1 MSEQDDAYREFRAAR
16 DLLLRHAGDQD
27 AARKAFRWPRPRH
40 FNWAIDWFDR
50 IAEGNDRVALDV
62 VGQGELTFQELS
74 RRSDR
79 VASWLLSQGVRRGD
93 VVMLLMDNRTELWEL
108 MLALIKV
115 RAVVAPAFITISP
128 EELRTRIGRAGA
140 QHVIADHRVVPGLAV
155 DGLQTKIIVGG
166 EHEGWTDFATSAGH
180 AGDFVPEGPTE
191 ADEPLFYYFT
201 SGSTARPKLVV
212 HTHVS
217 YAIGHLASMYWNG
230 LKPGDR
236 HLNVSAPA
244 WAKFPW
250 SSLFGP
256 WNAEATVVSMDTAD
270 ATPQGL
276 LEVLG
281 TGTITSFCAPP
292 STWRALIRTGLPDGL
307 PGLRNA
313 VSVGEPLM
321 GDVVERVREL
331 AGVTVRNGFGQ
342 SEVTAMAGVT
352 ASSSADPISMGH
364 PLPGYELVVVHPD
377 TDEPAREGELC
388 LDLSGAPVGMMR
400 GYLDPE
406 DNAASRTPGGLYR
419 TGDLARWDDDGSLV
433 YLGRRKDVF
442 EGPDGVLVAPL
453 ELEHVLVLHPAVA
466 ELSVVPV
473 VEDTGPVPK
482 AYVVLSAG
490 WNASRATA
498 EVLFAHLRERLP
510 ASKSVRFLEF
520 VDDLPRTESG
530 KVRREAVR
538 GLRRSRHVE
547 FTAAAPAAGR
557 HDGRPGGSAAPEG
570 EFRAR

>member
-1 MSEQDDAYREFRAAR
+1 MSGQDDAYREFRDAR
-16 DLLLRHAGDQD
+16 DLLLHHADDQD
-27 AARKAFRWPRPRH
+27 AARAAFTWPRPRW

-50 IAEGNDRVALDV
+50 IAEDNDRVALRI

-79 VASWLLSQGVRRGD
+79 VAGWLLSQGVRRGE
-93 VVMLLMDNRTELWEL
+93 VVMLLMDNRIELWEL
-108 MLALIKV
+108 MLALIKI

-140 QHVIADHRVVPGLAV
+140 RHVIADHRIVPGLAV
-155 DGLQTKIIVGG
+155 DGLVDGLQAKIIVGG
-166 EHEGWTDFATSAGH
+166 EHEGWTGFANSEGH
-180 AGDFVPEGPTE
+180 EGGYVPEGPTE

-230 LKPGDR
+230 LKPGDV

-244 WAKFPW
+244 WAKYPW

-256 WNAEATVVSMDTAD
+256 WNAEATVVSMDSAD
-270 ATPQGL
+270 ATPERL
-276 LEVLG
+276 AEVLRSG
-281 TGTITSFCAPP
+281 TVTSFCAPP
-292 STWRALIRTGLPDGL
+292 SIWRALIRTGLPDGL
-307 PGLRNA
+307 PGLRHA

-321 GDVVERVREL
+321 GDVVEQVRKL

-352 ASSSADPISMGH
+352 ASSPAAPVSMGY
-364 PLPGYELVVVHPD
+364 PLPGYELVVVKPG
-377 TDEPAREGELC
+377 TDEPAQEGELC
-388 LDLSGAPVGMMR
+388 LDLSNSPVGMMR

-406 DNAASRTPGGLYR
+406 DNATSHTPGGLYR
-419 TGDLARWDDDGSLV
+419 TGDLARWDSDGSLV
-433 YLGRRKDVF
+433 CLGRRKDVF
-442 EGPDGVLVAPL
+442 DGPDGVPIAPL

-473 VEDTGPVPK
+473 SEGTALLPK

-498 EVLFAHLRERLP
+498 EVLFAYQREQLP
-510 ASKSVRFLEF
+510 APKLVRFVEF

-538 GLRRSRHVE
+538 SLRRSRNVE
-547 FTAAAPAAGR
+547 YTAELPTAQA
-557 HDGRPGGSAAPEG
+557 
-570 EFRAR
+570 

>member
-1 MSEQDDAYREFRAAR
+1 MIGDNVSGQDDAYREFRAAR
-16 DLLLRHAGDQD
+16 DLLLHHADDQD
-27 AARKAFRWPRPRH
+27 AARKAFRWPRPRQ

-50 IAEGNDRVALDV
+50 IAEGNDRVALRIA
-62 VGQGELTFQELS
+62 GQGELTFQELS

-79 VASWLLSQGVRRGD
+79 AAAWLLSQGVRRGE

-108 MLALIKV
+108 MLALIKI
-115 RAVVAPAFITISP
+115 RAVVVPAFTTISP
-128 EELRTRIGRAGA
+128 DELRTRIGRAGA
-140 QHVIADHRVVPGLAV
+140 RHVIADHRIVPGLPV
-155 DGLQTKIIVGG
+155 DGLRAKIVVGG

-180 AGDFVPEGPTE
+180 EGRFVPEGPTE

-201 SGSTARPKLVV
+201 SGSTSRPKLVV

-230 LKPGDR
+230 LKPGDV

-244 WAKFPW
+244 WAKYPW
-250 SSLFGP
+250 SSLFAP
-256 WNAEATVVSMDTAD
+256 WNAEATVVSMDSAD
-270 ATPQGL
+270 ATPERL
-276 LEVLG
+276 LDVLR
-281 TGTITSFCAPP
+281 TGTVTSFCAPP
-292 STWRALIRTGLPDGL
+292 SIWRALIRTGLPGGL
-307 PGLRNA
+307 PGLRHA

-321 GDVVERVREL
+321 GDIVEQARTL

-352 ASSSADPISMGH
+352 ASSPADPVSMGY
-364 PLPGYELVVVHPD
+364 PLPGYELVVVRPG
-377 TDEPAREGELC
+377 TDEPAQEGELC
-388 LDLSGAPVGMMR
+388 LDLSNSPVGMMR

-406 DNAASRTPGGLYR
+406 DNAGSHTPGGLYR
-419 TGDLARWDDDGSLV
+419 TGDLARWDGADGSLV
-433 YLGRRKDVF
+433 YLGRRKDMF
-442 EGPDGVLVAPL
+442 EAPDGVAIAPL

-473 VEDTGPVPK
+473 SEGQALVPK
-482 AYVVLSAG
+482 AYVVLAAG

-498 EVLFAHLRERLP
+498 EVLFAHLRDRLP
-510 ASKSVRFLEF
+510 APKLVRFLEF

-538 GLRRSRHVE
+538 VLRRSRNVE
-547 FTAAAPAAGR
+547 FAAELPAAQ
-557 HDGRPGGSAAPEG
+557 A
-570 EFRAR
+570 

>member
-1 MSEQDDAYREFRAAR
+1 MIGDKLSGQDDAYREFRAAR
-16 DLLLRHAGDQD
+16 DLLLHHADDQD
-27 AARKAFRWPRPRH
+27 AARKAFRWPRPRQ
-40 FNWAIDWFDR
+40 FNWATDWFDR
-50 IAEGNDRVALDV
+50 IAQDNDRVALRI

-79 VASWLLSQGVRRGD
+79 AASWLLSQGIRRGD
-93 VVMLLMDNRTELWEL
+93 VVMLLMDNRIELWEL
-108 MLALIKV
+108 MLALIKI

-140 QHVIADHRVVPGLAV
+140 RHVIADHRIVPGLAV
-155 DGLQTKIIVGG
+155 DGLRTRIIVGG
-166 EHEGWTDFATSAGH
+166 EHEGWADFAGSAEH
-180 AGDFVPEGPTE
+180 EGDFVPEGPTE

-201 SGSTARPKLVV
+201 SGSTSRPKLVV

-230 LKPGDR
+230 LKPGDV

-244 WAKFPW
+244 WAKYPW

-256 WNAEATVVSMDTAD
+256 WNAEATVVSMDNAD
-270 ATPQGL
+270 ATPQRL
-276 LEVLG
+276 LEVLR
-281 TGTITSFCAPP
+281 TGTVTSFCAPP
-292 STWRALIRTGLPDGL
+292 SIWRALIRTGLPDGL
-307 PGLRNA
+307 PGLRHA

-321 GDVVERVREL
+321 GDVVEQVRRL

-352 ASSSADPISMGH
+352 ASSQADPVSMGY
-364 PLPGYELVVVHPD
+364 PLPGYELVVVRPG
-377 TDEPAREGELC
+377 TDEPAQEGELC
-388 LDLSGAPVGMMR
+388 LDLTNEPVGMMR

-406 DNAASRTPGGLYR
+406 DNATSHTPGGLYR
-419 TGDLARWDDDGSLV
+419 TGDLARWDSDGSLV

-442 EGPDGVLVAPL
+442 EGPDGTLIAPL

-473 VEDTGPVPK
+473 SEGTALAPK

-498 EVLFAHLRERLP
+498 EALFAHLEKHLP
-510 ASKSVRFLEF
+510 APKLVRFVEF

-530 KVRREAVR
+530 KVQREAVR
-538 GLRRSRHVE
+538 RLRRSRNVE
-547 FTAAAPAAGR
+547 FAAGPPAAL
-557 HDGRPGGSAAPEG
+557 A
-570 EFRAR
+570 

>member
-1 MSEQDDAYREFRAAR
+1 MIGDKLSGHDDAYQEFRAAR
-16 DLLLRHAGDQD
+16 DLLLHHANDQD
-27 AARKAFRWPRPRH
+27 AARKAFRWPRPRQ
-40 FNWAIDWFDR
+40 FNWATDWFDR
-50 IAEGNDRVALDV
+50 IAEGNDRVALRI

-79 VASWLLSQGVRRGD
+79 VAGWLLSQGIRRGD
-93 VVMLLMDNRTELWEL
+93 VVMLLMDNRIELWEL

-140 QHVIADHRVVPGLAV
+140 RHVIADHRIVPGLAV
-155 DGLQTKIIVGG
+155 DGLGTRIIVGG
-166 EHEGWTDFATSAGH
+166 EHEGWTDFATSAEHEG
-180 AGDFVPEGPTE
+180 GFVPEGPTE

-201 SGSTARPKLVV
+201 SGSTSRPKLVV

-230 LKPGDR
+230 LKPGDV

-244 WAKFPW
+244 WAKYPW

-256 WNAEATVVSMDTAD
+256 WNAEATVVSMDNAD
-270 ATPQGL
+270 ATPQRL

-281 TGTITSFCAPP
+281 TGTVTSFCAPP
-292 STWRALIRTGLPDGL
+292 SIWRALIRTGLPDGL
-307 PGLRNA
+307 PGLRHA

-321 GDVVERVREL
+321 GDVVEQVRRL

-352 ASSSADPISMGH
+352 ASSPADPVSMGY
-364 PLPGYELVVVHPD
+364 PLPGYELVVVRPG
-377 TDEPAREGELC
+377 TDEPAQEGELC
-388 LDLSGAPVGMMR
+388 LDLANEPVGMMR

-406 DNAASRTPGGLYR
+406 DNATSHTPGGLYR
-419 TGDLARWDDDGSLV
+419 TGDLARWDSDGSLV

-442 EGPDGVLVAPL
+442 EGPDGTLIAPL

-473 VEDTGPVPK
+473 SEDTAQVPK

-498 EVLFAHLRERLP
+498 EVLFAHLHKHLP
-510 ASKSVRFLEF
+510 APKLVRFLEF

-530 KVRREAVR
+530 KVQREAVR
-538 GLRRSRHVE
+538 RLRRSRNVE
-547 FTAAAPAAGR
+547 FAAG
-557 HDGRPGGSAAPEG
+557 PPTALA
-570 EFRAR
+570 

>member
-1 MSEQDDAYREFRAAR
+1 MPGQDDAYREFRAAR
-16 DLLLRHAGDQD
+16 DLLLHHADDQE
-27 AARKAFRWPRPRH
+27 AARKAFRWPRPQW

-50 IAEGNDRVALDV
+50 IAEGNDRVALRI

-74 RRSDR
+74 RRSGR
-79 VASWLLSQGVRRGD
+79 VADWLLAQGVRRGD
-93 VVMLLMDNRTELWEL
+93 VVMLLMDNRIELWEL
-108 MLALIKV
+108 MLALIKI
-115 RAVVAPAFITISP
+115 RAVVAPAFITIAP
-128 EELRTRIGRAGA
+128 EEVRTRIRRAGA
-140 QHVIADHRVVPGLAV
+140 RHVIADHRIVPGLAV
-155 DGLQTKIIVGG
+155 DGLGTKIVVGG
-166 EHEGWTDFATSAGH
+166 EGGHEGWADFAASAGH
-180 AGDFVPEGPTE
+180 KGRFVPEGPTS

-201 SGSTARPKLVV
+201 SGSTSRPKLVV

-230 LKPGDR
+230 LKPGDV

-244 WAKFPW
+244 WAKYPW

-256 WNAEATVVSMDTAD
+256 WNAEATVVSMDSAG
-270 ATPQGL
+270 ATPQRL
-276 LEVLG
+276 LDVLRTGEV
-281 TGTITSFCAPP
+281 TSFCAPP
-292 STWRALIRTGLPDGL
+292 SIWRALIRTGLPGGL
-307 PGLRNA
+307 PELKHA

-321 GDVVERVREL
+321 GDVVEQVRAL

-352 ASSSADPISMGH
+352 ASSTADPVSMGH
-364 PLPGYELVVVHPD
+364 PLPGYDLVVVRPG

-388 LDLSGAPVGMMR
+388 LSLADRPVGMMR

-406 DNAASRTPGGLYR
+406 DNVGSHTGGGLYR
-419 TGDLARWDDDGSLV
+419 TGDLARWDEDGSLV
-433 YLGRRKDVF
+433 YLGRRKDMF
-442 EGPDGVLVAPL
+442 EGPGGVRVAPL

-473 VEDTGPVPK
+473 SEGQELVPK

-510 ASKSVRFLEF
+510 AAALVRFLEF

-530 KVRREAVR
+530 KVQREAVR
-538 GLRRSRHVE
+538 LLRRSRQAE
-547 FTAAAPAAGR
+547 FAAGLPAAQ
-557 HDGRPGGSAAPEG
+557 A
-570 EFRAR
+570 